1 MSEESD
7 FTGFKKITI
16 IGCGLIG
23 GSIGLAL
30 KKNSYSGEI
39 AGIDRKEVIE
49 KAIYSDAIDWGT
61 EEIEKG
67 VKNADMVIL
76 ATPVQEIIKLLS
88 KIKPFLPKYCLV
100 TDTGSTKKEIIK
112 EARKVYAD
120 KYDFIGGHPM
130 AGLEKGGIEYADPDL
145 FSGKPY
151 ITVSGREIPN
161 LTGLKMSAFLNLI
174 HALEIRLNASEH
186 DRIIALVSH
195 VPQLIAVIMTNLF
208 GSLVQEGYDEKCLK
222 IGGNAFNEM
231 TRIASSPFSMW
242 KDIYQTNSKWTINY
256 INDLEDMLDQAKEK
270 IANSPDKLEEDFQK
284 AGYYKEKMSQKTK

>member
-1 MSEESD
+1 MSEETD
-7 FTGFKKITI
+7 FTGFKKISI

-30 KKNSYSGEI
+30 KKSFYAGEI
-39 AGIDRKEVIE
+39 VGVDRKKVIE
-49 KAIYSDAIDWGT
+49 KAIYSGAIDWGT

-67 VKNADMVIL
+67 VKNAEMVIL
-76 ATPVQEIIKLLS
+76 ATPVQEIIRLLS
-88 KIKPFLPKYCLV
+88 KIEPFLTKQCLI
-100 TDTGSTKKEIIK
+100 TDTGSTKKEILQ
-112 EARKVYAD
+112 EARKVYSD

-151 ITVSGREIPN
+151 ITVSGRENSN
-161 LTGLKMSAFLNLI
+161 LAGLKMSAFLKLI
-174 HALEIRLNASEH
+174 NALEIKLNASEH

-208 GSLVQEGYDEKCLK
+208 GSLVQEGYNEECLK

-231 TRIASSPFSMW
+231 TRVASSPFSMW
-242 KDIYQTNSKWTINY
+242 KDIYQTNSKWTIGY
-256 INDLEDMLDQAKEK
+256 INDLEDMLDQVKEK
-270 IANSPDKLEEDFQK
+270 IAKNPDKLEEDFKK
-284 AGYYKEKMSQKTK
+284 ASYYKEKML

>member
-7 FTGFKKITI
+7 FIGFKKITI

-39 AGIDRKEVIE
+39 IGIDRKEVIE

-76 ATPVQEIIKLLS
+76 ATPVQEIIRLLS
-88 KIKPFLPKYCLV
+88 KIKPFLPEYCLV

-151 ITVSGREIPN
+151 ITVAGRKNTN
-161 LTGLKMSAFLNLI
+161 LASLKISAFLNLI
-174 HALEIRLNASEH
+174 NALEIRLNASEH

-242 KDIYQTNSKWTINY
+242 RDIYQTNSKWTINY
-256 INDLEDMLDQAKEK
+256 INDLEDMLGQAKEK
-270 IANSPDKLEEDFQK
+270 IAKSPDKLEEDFKK
-284 AGYYKEKMSQKTK
+284 AGYYKEKMSQKTE